1 MSAPYDDLVA
11 LVAVLGATRMLVRNR
26 RMRISRRDSDP
37 ELLQG
42 RFDRGRILVM
52 LYRGDY
58 WQIGFV
64 IPKGG
69 IEEVHRRGL
78 KAFRTEVADGPANTS
93 GSVVRISS
101 STNCDLPAKAALSWA
116 LFSVHSAMLN
126 LLCR

>member
-1 MSAPYDDLVA
+1 LEVRAELVVGADGRSSTVRQQAGLRVKALSAPMD
-11 LVAVLGATRMLVRNR
+11 VLW
-26 RMRISRRDSDP
+26 MRISRRDSDP

-69 IEEVHRRGL
+69 IEEVHRRGCWRRS
-78 KAFRTEVADGPANTS
+78 APRWQPSPRYWRTASAN
-93 GSVVRISS
+93 
-101 STNCDLPAKAALSWA
+101 
-116 LFSVHSAMLN
+116 
-126 LLCR
+126 